1 MVLPHENTYY
11 IRLSQHGIDDS
22 RLNSNYYY
30 DESNVKE
37 SNVYDSDWNR
47 RFIRNIH
54 ATTTI
59 IPTAFAAQNP
69 GCSGN
74 PHDDG
79 ESGNPHDFQSGPNG
93 NPHGGGFHHGCPGGG
108 NDQN

>member
-1 MVLPHENTYY
+1 M
-11 IRLSQHGIDDS
+11 IAIGIVS
-22 RLNSNYYY
+22 LAAIS
-30 DESNVKE
+30 
-37 SNVYDSDWNR
+37 
-47 RFIRNIH
+47 I
-54 ATTTI
+54 ATTL
-59 IPTAFAAQNP
+59 IPAAFAAQNP